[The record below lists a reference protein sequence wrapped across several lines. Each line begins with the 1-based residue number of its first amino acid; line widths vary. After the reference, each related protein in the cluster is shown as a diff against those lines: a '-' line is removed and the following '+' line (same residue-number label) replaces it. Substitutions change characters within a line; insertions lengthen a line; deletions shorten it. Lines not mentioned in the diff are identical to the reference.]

1 MAVSAKWVRITAP
14 AGVSCNYMAVTGN
27 LNATVVSFDI
37 IKRLIDRGA
46 LVEELKT
53 DGTFITLNE
62 KNYNIANTG
71 AKPVDETAQYAA
83 DIEKEHNDAF
93 KAKYNARIEEIKKE
107 IFGK

>member
-1 MAVSAKWVRITAP
+1 MAVNAKWVRITAP

-53 DGTFITLNE
+53 DGTFITLDE
-62 KNYNIANTG
+62 KNYNTDNGGKVADI
-71 AKPVDETAQYAA
+71 TAQYAS

-93 KAKYNARIEEIKKE
+93 QAKYNARIEEIKKE

>member
-1 MAVSAKWVRITAP
+1 MAVNAKWVRITAP

-53 DGTFITLNE
+53 DGTFITLDE
-62 KNYNIANTG
+62 KNYNTDNG
-71 AKPVDETAQYAA
+71 GKVVYETAQYAA

-93 KAKYNARIEEIKKE
+93 KARYDARIEEIKKE

>member
-71 AKPVDETAQYAA
+71 AKPVDVTAQYAA
-83 DIEKEHNDAF
+83 DIEKEHNDAS
-93 KAKYNARIEEIKKE
+93 KAKYDARIEDIKKE

>member
-1 MAVSAKWVRITAP
+1 MAVNAKWVRITAP

-53 DGTFITLNE
+53 DGTFITLDE
-62 KNYNIANTG
+62 KNYNTDNSG
-71 AKPVDETAQYAA
+71 KVVDETAQYVA

-93 KAKYNARIEEIKKE
+93 QERYDARIEEIKKE

>member
-1 MAVSAKWVRITAP
+1 MARKKIV
-14 AGVSCNYMAVTGN
+14 AGNWKMNKTPSEAV
-27 LNATVVSFDI
+27 
-37 IKRLIDRGA
+37 A

-71 AKPVDETAQYAA
+71 AKPVDVTAQYAA
-83 DIEKEHNDAF
+83 DIEKEHNDAS

>member
-53 DGTFITLNE
+53 DGTFITLDE
-62 KNYNIANTG
+62 KNYNTANAG
-71 AKPVDETAQYAA
+71 GKVVDVTAQYAA

-93 KAKYNARIEEIKKE
+93 QAKYDARIEEIKKE